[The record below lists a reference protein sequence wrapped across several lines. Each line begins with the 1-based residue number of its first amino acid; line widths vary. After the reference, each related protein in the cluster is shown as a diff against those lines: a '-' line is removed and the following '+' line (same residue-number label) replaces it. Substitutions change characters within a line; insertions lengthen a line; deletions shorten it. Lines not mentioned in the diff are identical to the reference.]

1 MKRTLLTLAA
11 IGLAFAAHAQTSPTA
26 PAPSVANQPPAR
38 SMSGPPA
45 NEGQAKELI
54 LRDGYT
60 DVGVL
65 KKGNDGL
72 WRGTAKRGDKSM
84 QVTVDKDGKVSP

>member
-1 MKRTLLTLAA
+1 MKRVLLTLGAMALASAA
-11 IGLAFAAHAQTSPTA
+11 YAQTSP
-26 PAPSVANQPPAR
+26 PPSPNMANQPTAR

-45 NEGQAKELI
+45 NEAQAKELI

-60 DVGVL
+60 EVGEL
-65 KKGNDGL
+65 KKGNDGM
-72 WRGTAKRGDKSM
+72 WRGTAKRGDRSM